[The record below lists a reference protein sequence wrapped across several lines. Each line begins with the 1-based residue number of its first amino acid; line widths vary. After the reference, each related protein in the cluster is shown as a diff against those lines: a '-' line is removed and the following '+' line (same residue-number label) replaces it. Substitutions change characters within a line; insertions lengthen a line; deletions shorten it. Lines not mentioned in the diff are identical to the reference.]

1 MSDTTWLTQEAFDRL
16 KAELESL
23 IAARPAVAA
32 EINARREEGDLKENG
47 GYHAAKDEQGKQ
59 EGRIR
64 FLKDLLSR
72 AQIGVPEF
80 DGTAAPGTIVEV
92 KIGGGSPRRF
102 LLSSREGL
110 DANGVDVVSPDS
122 PLGQAVLGLGNG
134 ETGAFVTPNG
144 ASRDVEVVSV
154 VAGSH

>member
-1 MSDTTWLTQEAFDRL
+1 MSDTTWLTQDAFDRL
-16 KAELESL
+16 KAELEQL
-23 IAARPAVAA
+23 IANRPAVAA

-64 FLKDLLSR
+64 FLKDLLDK

-80 DGTAAPGTIVEV
+80 DGTVAAGTIVEV
-92 KIGGGSPRRF
+92 RIGGGSTRKF

-110 DANGVDVVSPDS
+110 DDNGLDIVSPDS
-122 PLGQAVLGLGNG
+122 PLGQAVAGLSDGQ
-134 ETGAFVTPNG
+134 TGSFVTPSG
-144 ASRDVEVVSV
+144 ASRDVEVISV
-154 VAGSH
+154 VAGSY